1 MSGTLLLGVVIGA
14 QGIQGEVK
22 VKTFTGEPEAVG
34 DYGPLQ
40 DASAARTFQLKVL
53 RLSKGDVVIAR
64 IKGVEDRTAAEALKG
79 TELYVL
85 RSALPQADEGEF
97 YFADLV
103 GLTAMMSGRVLGSV
117 TAVHNYGAGD
127 MLEVKTATGGPGGG
141 RSAMVPFTDDAVPVV
156 DLAAGTVTVEPAFWL
171 GAPETEEDRKDRA
184 EQLSAER
191 AAEQAGG

>member
-1 MSGTLLLGVVIGA
+1 MSGTVLLGVVIGA

-40 DASAARTFQLKVL
+40 DAGATRKFQLKVL

-64 IKGVEDRTAAEALKG
+64 IKGVEDRNAAEALKG
-79 TELYVL
+79 TELHVL
-85 RSALPQADEGEF
+85 RSALPQAGEGEF

-117 TAVHNYGAGD
+117 AAVHNYGAGD
-127 MLEVKTATGGPGGG
+127 MLEVKTEGG

-171 GAPETEEDRKDRA
+171 GGPETEEDRKDRA

-191 AAEQAGG
+191 AAKQAGG

>member
-1 MSGTLLLGVVIGA
+1 MSGTVLLGVVIGA

-40 DASAARTFQLKVL
+40 DAGATRKFQLKVL
-53 RLSKGDVVIAR
+53 RLSKGDVVVAR
-64 IKGVEDRTAAEALKG
+64 IKGVEDRNAAEALKG
-79 TELYVL
+79 TELHVL
-85 RSALPQADEGEF
+85 RSALPQAGEGEF

-127 MLEVKTATGGPGGG
+127 MLEVKTDGG

-184 EQLSAER
+184 EQLAAER

>member
-14 QGIQGEVK
+14 QGIRGEVK
-22 VKTFTGEPEAVG
+22 VKTFTAEPEALG

-40 DASAARTFQLKVL
+40 DAQATKTYPLKVL

-64 IKGVEDRTAAEALKG
+64 IRGVEDRNAAEAMKG
-79 TELYVL
+79 TELYVQ
-85 RSALPQADEGEF
+85 RAALPQAGDGEF

-103 GLTAMMSGRVLGSV
+103 GLTAMMSGRVLGRV

-127 MLEVKTATGGPGGG
+127 MLEVKTATDGSGGG
-141 RSAMVPFTDDAVPVV
+141 RSAMVPFTDDAVPDV

-171 GAPETEEDRKDRA
+171 GDPETEEDRKARA
-184 EQLSAER
+184 AELAAER
-191 AAEQAGG
+191 AGG

>member
-40 DASAARTFQLKVL
+40 DAGATRTFQLKVL

-64 IKGVEDRTAAEALKG
+64 IKGVEDRNAAEALKG

-85 RSALPQADEGEF
+85 RSALPQAGEGEF

-127 MLEVKTATGGPGGG
+127 MLEVKTEGG

-184 EQLSAER
+184 EQLAAER

>member
-1 MSGTLLLGVVIGA
+1 MSSTLLLGVVIGA

-22 VKTFTGEPEAVG
+22 VKTFTADPESLG

-40 DASAARTFQLKVL
+40 DAGATKTFQVKVL

-64 IKGVEDRTAAEALKG
+64 IKGVEDRNAAEAMKG
-79 TELYVL
+79 TELYIQ
-85 RSALPQADEGEF
+85 RSALPQAGEGEF

-103 GLTAMMSGRVLGSV
+103 GLTVLMSGQVLGSI

-127 MLEVKTATGGPGGG
+127 MLEVKTDSG

-171 GAPETEEDRKDRA
+171 GAPETEEDRKARA
-184 EQLSAER
+184 EELAAER
-191 AAEQAGG
+191 AAEQAGE

>member
-14 QGIQGEVK
+14 QGVRGEVK
-22 VKTFTGEPEAVG
+22 VKTFTGEPEALG

-40 DASAARTFQLKVL
+40 DASATRKFQLKVL

-64 IKGVEDRTAAEALKG
+64 IKGVEDRNAAEALKG
-79 TELYVL
+79 TELYIQ
-85 RSALPQADEGEF
+85 RSALPEAGEGEF

-127 MLEVKTATGGPGGG
+127 MLEVKTDSG
-141 RSAMVPFTDDAVPVV
+141 RSAMVPFTDDAVPAV

-171 GAPETEEDRKDRA
+171 GAPETEEDRKERA
-184 EQLSAER
+184 EQLAAER
-191 AAEQAGG
+191 AAEQAGE

>member
-1 MSGTLLLGVVIGA
+1 MSGTVLLGVVIGA

-40 DASAARTFQLKVL
+40 DAGATRKFQLKVL

-64 IKGVEDRTAAEALKG
+64 IKGVEDRNAAEALKG
-79 TELYVL
+79 TELHVL
-85 RSALPQADEGEF
+85 RSALPRAGEGEF

-127 MLEVKTATGGPGGG
+127 MLEVKTEGG

-171 GAPETEEDRKDRA
+171 GGPETEEDRKDRA

>member
-14 QGIQGEVK
+14 QGVRGEVK
-22 VKTFTGEPEAVG
+22 VKTFTGEPEALG

-40 DASAARTFQLKVL
+40 DASATRKFQLKVL

-64 IKGVEDRTAAEALKG
+64 IKGVEDRNAAEALKG
-79 TELYVL
+79 TELYIQ
-85 RSALPQADEGEF
+85 RSALPQAGEGEF

-127 MLEVKTATGGPGGG
+127 MLEVKTDSG
-141 RSAMVPFTDDAVPVV
+141 RSAMVPFTDDAVPEV

-171 GAPETEEDRKDRA
+171 GGPETEEDRKDRA
-184 EQLSAER
+184 EQLAAER

>member
-40 DASAARTFQLKVL
+40 DATAARTFQLKVL

-64 IKGVEDRTAAEALKG
+64 IKGVEDRNAAEALKG

-117 TAVHNYGAGD
+117 SAVHNYGAGD
-127 MLEVKTATGGPGGG
+127 MLEVKTDSG

-184 EQLSAER
+184 EQLAAER

>member
-1 MSGTLLLGVVIGA
+1 MSGTVLLGVVIGA

-40 DASAARTFQLKVL
+40 DAGATRTFQLKVL

-64 IKGVEDRTAAEALKG
+64 IKGVEDRNAAEALKG
-79 TELYVL
+79 TELHVL
-85 RSALPQADEGEF
+85 RSALPQAGEGEF

-127 MLEVKTATGGPGGG
+127 MLEVKTESG

-171 GAPETEEDRKDRA
+171 GGPETDEDRKDRA

>member
-1 MSGTLLLGVVIGA
+1 MSGTVLLGVVIGA

-22 VKTFTGEPEAVG
+22 VKTFTGEPEAIG
-34 DYGPLQ
+34 DYGPLR
-40 DASAARTFQLKVL
+40 DAGATKTFQLKVL

-64 IKGVEDRTAAEALKG
+64 IKGVEDRNAAETLKG
-79 TELYVL
+79 TELHVL
-85 RSALPQADEGEF
+85 RSALPQAGDGEF
-97 YFADLV
+97 YHADLV
-103 GLTAMMSGRVLGSV
+103 GLTAMMSGRVLGRV
-117 TAVHNYGAGD
+117 TAVHNFGAGD
-127 MLEVKTATGGPGGG
+127 MLEVKTATDGSGG

-171 GAPETEEDRKDRA
+171 GGPETEEDRKDRA

>member
-1 MSGTLLLGVVIGA
+1 MSGTVLLGVVIGA
-14 QGIQGEVK
+14 QGVRGEVK
-22 VKTFTGEPEAVG
+22 VKTFTGEPEAIG

-40 DASAARTFQLKVL
+40 DASAARKFQLKVL

-64 IKGVEDRTAAEALKG
+64 IKGVEDRNAAEALKG
-79 TELYVL
+79 TELHVL
-85 RSALPQADEGEF
+85 RSALPQAGEGEF

-127 MLEVKTATGGPGGG
+127 MLEVKTDSG
-141 RSAMVPFTDDAVPVV
+141 RSAMVPFTDDAVPDV

-171 GAPETEEDRKDRA
+171 GGPETEEDRAARA
-184 EQLSAER
+184 EQLAAER

>member
-1 MSGTLLLGVVIGA
+1 MSGTVLLGVVIGA

-40 DASAARTFQLKVL
+40 DAGATRKFQLKVL

-64 IKGVEDRTAAEALKG
+64 IKGVEDRNAAEALKG
-79 TELYVL
+79 TELHVL
-85 RSALPQADEGEF
+85 RSALPQAGKGEF

-127 MLEVKTATGGPGGG
+127 MLEVKTDGG

-184 EQLSAER
+184 EQLAAER

>member
-40 DASAARTFQLKVL
+40 DAGATRRFQLKVL

-64 IKGVEDRTAAEALKG
+64 IKGVEDRNAAEALKG

-85 RSALPQADEGEF
+85 RSALPQASEGEF

-103 GLTAMMSGRVLGSV
+103 GLTAMMSGRVLGSI

-127 MLEVKTATGGPGGG
+127 MLEVKTAKDGSGG

-171 GAPETEEDRKDRA
+171 GAPETEEDRKA
-184 EQLSAER
+184 EVAER

>member
-1 MSGTLLLGVVIGA
+1 MLGVVIGA

-40 DASAARTFQLKVL
+40 DAGATKTFHLKVL

-79 TELYVL
+79 TELYIQ
-85 RSALPQADEGEF
+85 RSALPQASEGEF

-103 GLTAMMSGRVLGSV
+103 GLTAMMSGRVLGSIS
-117 TAVHNYGAGD
+117 AVHNYGAGD
-127 MLEVKTATGGPGGG
+127 MLEVKTESG

-171 GAPETEEDRKDRA
+171 GAPETEEDRAARA

>member
-1 MSGTLLLGVVIGA
+1 MSGTVLLGVVIGA
-14 QGIQGEVK
+14 QGVRGEVK
-22 VKTFTGEPEAVG
+22 VKTFTGEPEAIG

-40 DASAARTFQLKVL
+40 DASAARKFQLKVL

-64 IKGVEDRTAAEALKG
+64 IKGVEDRNAAEALRG
-79 TELYVL
+79 TELYIQ
-85 RSALPQADEGEF
+85 RSALPQAGEGEF

-127 MLEVKTATGGPGGG
+127 MLEVKTDGG
-141 RSAMVPFTDDAVPVV
+141 RSAMVPFTDDAVPDV
-156 DLAAGTVTVEPAFWL
+156 DLAAGTVTVDPAFWL
-171 GAPETEEDRKDRA
+171 GAPETDEDRKERA
-184 EQLSAER
+184 EQLAAER

>member
-1 MSGTLLLGVVIGA
+1 MSGTVLLGVVIGA
-14 QGIQGEVK
+14 QGVRGEVK
-22 VKTFTGEPEAVG
+22 VKTFTGEPEAIG

-40 DASAARTFQLKVL
+40 DASAARKFQLKVL

-64 IKGVEDRTAAEALKG
+64 IKGVEDRNAAEALRG
-79 TELYVL
+79 TELYIQ
-85 RSALPQADEGEF
+85 RSALPQAGEGEF

-127 MLEVKTATGGPGGG
+127 MLEVKTDCG
-141 RSAMVPFTDDAVPVV
+141 RSAMVPFTDDAVPDV
-156 DLAAGTVTVEPAFWL
+156 DLAAGTVTVDPAFWL
-171 GAPETEEDRKDRA
+171 GAPETDEDRKERA
-184 EQLSAER
+184 EQLAAER